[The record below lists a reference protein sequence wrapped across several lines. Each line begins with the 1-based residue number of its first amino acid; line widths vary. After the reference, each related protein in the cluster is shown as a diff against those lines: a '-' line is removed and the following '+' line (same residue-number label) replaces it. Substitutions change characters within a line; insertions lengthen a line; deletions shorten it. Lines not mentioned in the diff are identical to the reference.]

1 MEAITLKDK
10 QMGVISGVST
20 DVHAGAHTH
29 IYCLHTHI
37 NTYKDIYIYI
47 YYIFIYI
54 HIEWGTVN
62 AVQKFTCDEWGQSAG
77 RKKAHRLQLI
87 PATFGCN
94 RKIWFDL
101 QIAPS
106 VWYRTAN

>member
-47 YYIFIYI
+47 YIIYLYIYTLN
-54 HIEWGTVN
+54 G
-62 AVQKFTCDEWGQSAG
+62 GQ
-77 RKKAHRLQLI
+77 
-87 PATFGCN
+87 
-94 RKIWFDL
+94 
-101 QIAPS
+101 
-106 VWYRTAN
+106 